1 MTEADFF
8 LPRGVSS
15 SEEITIGFLELAA
28 GARED
33 ATDFPS
39 RRARFLCGMDW

>member
-33 ATDFPS
+33 AIDFPF
-39 RRARFLCGMDW
+39 RRPRFLCGMEW